1 MTTTTAIEIKIGTT
15 VRDDRGT
22 LYTFEGENEHG
33 RGWFGIVARIGAG
46 GLAGVRC
53 DTDAVIPADAVP
65 EGFPTAAD
73 LKAAA
78 VDADVTNDK
87 AGRPNTW
94 SGAWRATV
102 GNRMPRW
109 FKTKRD
115 AVAFAAWRTLI
126 DRYHGGEG
134 DVFA

>member
-1 MTTTTAIEIKIGTT
+1 MTTTTSIEIKIGTT
-15 VRDDRGT
+15 VRDDRGDSYIFEEESPGRFT
-22 LYTFEGENEHG
+22 ITF
-33 RGWFGIVARIGAG
+33 RIGSG
-46 GLAGVRC
+46 GLAGIRC
-53 DTDAVIPADAVP
+53 GMDAVIPADAVP

-87 AGRPNTW
+87 AGRPNSW
-94 SGAWRATV
+94 SGSWRATV
-102 GNRMPRW
+102 GERMPRW

-115 AVAFAAWRTLI
+115 AVAFAAWRALI
-126 DRYHGGEG
+126 DSYHGGEG